1 MIDVITH
8 CQNTAEL
15 RDELDALGFETI
27 PVTKTPS
34 QRSDNETLALCR
46 VDSLDDLAQFECLT
60 VLGTYDEVLNDPEKR
75 AIYERIY
82 PTTPVEWIDED
93 GQTQTYTP
101 PEKFGVFA

>member
-8 CQNTAEL
+8 CQNTADL
-15 RDELDALGFETI
+15 RDELTALGFETI

-34 QRSDNETLALCR
+34 QRNGPETLALCR
-46 VDSLDDLAQFECLT
+46 VDSLDDLAPYQCLT
-60 VLGTYDEVLNDPEKR
+60 VLGTYDEVLSDPEKR

-82 PTTPVEWIDED
+82 PTDPVTYTDED
-93 GQTQTYTP
+93 GQTQIYTP

>member
-15 RDELDALGFETI
+15 RDELTALGFDTI
-27 PVTKTPS
+27 PLTKTPS
-34 QRSDNETLALCR
+34 QRNGQETLALCR
-46 VDSLDDLAQFECLT
+46 VQSLDDLAPFECLT
-60 VLGTYDEVLNDPEKR
+60 VLGTYDEVFADPDKR

-82 PTTPVEWIDED
+82 PTDPVTYTDE
-93 GQTQTYTP
+93 GGETHTYTP